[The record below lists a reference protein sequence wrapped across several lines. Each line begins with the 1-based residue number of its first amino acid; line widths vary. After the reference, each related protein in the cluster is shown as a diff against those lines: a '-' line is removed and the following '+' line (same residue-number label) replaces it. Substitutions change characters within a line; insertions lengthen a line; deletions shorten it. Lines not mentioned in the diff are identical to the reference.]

1 MVGEVTYNAELP
13 NGDLEAFL
21 SDMNQ
26 DKASY
31 SDREDNGLDELFSE
45 SAPMGDGELSDG
57 DSFFEDKEREVFS
70 VSPELAE
77 LSADFAAMMTDL
89 ALPSLIALF
98 VKCDPEQLQ
107 ATREQYDKLVK
118 AYAQYLQT
126 KQISMSPGWML
137 IGVIASIY
145 ATKVP
150 LAIQERKLKE
160 REDELAKREQQLAE
174 NIKIFQSMSNNDAD
188 RSDEHN
194 TGARA

>member
-98 VKCDPEQLQ
+98 VKCDPERLQ

-174 NIKIFQSMSNNDAD
+174 NMKIFQ
-188 RSDEHN
+188 RKV
-194 TGARA
+194 